1 MEAASVLAL
10 IATILTLY
18 FFAIRGH
25 AQNLPPGPPSGFL
38 GNGRFD
44 MPDEPYRRFA
54 ELAKTYGSIFSFRLG
69 HTPVIGVYGV
79 ASYTSQ

>member
-1 MEAASVLAL
+1 MEAVSLLVL
-10 IATILTLY
+10 IATILGLY
-18 FFAIRGH
+18 FLASRGH

-54 ELAKTYGSIFSFRLG
+54 ELAKSYGSIFSFRLG
-69 HTPVIGVYGV
+69 HTPVIGAFGV
-79 ASYTSQ
+79 ASSTSK